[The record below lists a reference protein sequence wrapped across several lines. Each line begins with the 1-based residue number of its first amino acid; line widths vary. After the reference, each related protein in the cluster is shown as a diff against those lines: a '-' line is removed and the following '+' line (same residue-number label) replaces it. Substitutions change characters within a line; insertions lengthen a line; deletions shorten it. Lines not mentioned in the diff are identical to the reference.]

1 MKIHS
6 LIQSHVLY
14 NVNQISAKWHHVMN
28 KLIWKK
34 NLLEDKFGEDS
45 KQFVGGVMGEKR
57 DWLNMIWTVIYCA
70 A

>member
-1 MKIHS
+1 
-6 LIQSHVLY
+6 
-14 NVNQISAKWHHVMN
+14 MN

-70 A
+70 AQVRNKIWWGKVVLGQETMVRQ